1 MIFDR
6 NEKKEV
12 VALLGAGS
20 MGTAIVRKIAAGRK
34 VLLGDISEENLEKAK
49 KEFQYSGYDVE
60 TFVVNALEK
69 EAVEAFARK
78 AASLGPVM
86 YYIHTAGASPHQ
98 TNPEHILKLDLLGTG
113 YAVDAFGKVMAKG
126 GAGLLIS
133 SQTGYM
139 YPIPYDVEQQIL
151 AAPTEKLLDLPFM
164 KDVAMQNSGIAYMIA
179 KRVNHLQ
186 AMKAA
191 ATTWKARRA
200 RINTISP
207 GVIVTPLAY
216 DEFAAAGEG
225 YQQMIDASAAQRVG
239 TSEEIAEAAAFLLG
253 EHAQFITG
261 TDLLI
266 DGGVIAAIRTGE
278 YQLQEHHDAEA

>member
-69 EAVEAFARK
+69 EAVKAFARK

-164 KDVAMQNSGIAYMIA
+164 KEVAMQNSGIAYMIA

>member
-12 VALLGAGS
+12 IALLGAGS
-20 MGTAIVRKIAAGRK
+20 MGTAIVRRIAAGRK
-34 VLLGDISEENLEKAK
+34 ILLGDISEKNLEKVSHD
-49 KEFQYSGYDVE
+49 FQYSGYDVE
-60 TFVVNALEK
+60 TMIVNALEK
-69 EAVEAFARK
+69 DSIEAFANK
-78 AASLGPVM
+78 AAELGDVM
-86 YYIHTAGASPHQ
+86 YFIDTAGASPHQ
-98 TNPEHILKLDLLGTG
+98 TNPEHILNLDMVGTG

-126 GAGLLIS
+126 GAGLIIS

-139 YPIPYDVEQQIL
+139 YPIPYETEIEIL
-151 AAPTEKLLDLPFM
+151 NNPTEKLMEIPFI
-164 KDVAMQNSGIAYMIA
+164 KETAMQNSGLAYMIA

-186 AMKAA
+186 AQKAA

-225 YQQMIDASAAQRVG
+225 YQEMIDKSAAERTG
-239 TSEEIAEAAAFLLG
+239 TSDEIAEAAAFLLG
-253 EHAQFITG
+253 EHAGFITG

-266 DGGVIAAIRTGE
+266 DGGTIAAIRTGE
-278 YQLQEHHDAEA
+278 YKLHG